1 MQYPPSWT
9 LIFAK
14 ILLRNFLKV
23 EFCVRRKNLF
33 RQQKIG
39 NETSRKKICQKVE
52 TKRPPCAYCIRNIH
66 LQLQKLRDDY

>member
-1 MQYPPSWT
+1 MQYPPSRT

-33 RQQKIG
+33 RQQKTEYILW
-39 NETSRKKICQKVE
+39 NIIRPLQ
-52 TKRPPCAYCIRNIH
+52 TKLNSSTIFDVIFYNI
-66 LQLQKLRDDY
+66 